1 MHRILFVCLGNICR
15 SPAAEAV
22 FKHLIKQEGIEDQF
36 VIDSAGTGDWHV
48 GELAD
53 KRMRAAAEKRG
64 IEMTSRARQIRKE
77 DFKEFDLIIAMDDSN
92 VANIK
97 KIIVDQDDINK
108 IKKMTDYQSDKSVT
122 NVPDPYFGG
131 EEGFEYVLDLV
142 NEASKGLINDLSN

>member
-53 KRMRAAAEKRG
+53 KRMRAAAEKR
-64 IEMTSRARQIRKE
+64 
-77 DFKEFDLIIAMDDSN
+77 
-92 VANIK
+92 
-97 KIIVDQDDINK
+97 
-108 IKKMTDYQSDKSVT
+108 
-122 NVPDPYFGG
+122 
-131 EEGFEYVLDLV
+131 VL
-142 NEASKGLINDLSN
+142 K

>member
-22 FKHLIKQEGIEDQF
+22 FKHLIKLKGIEDQF

-97 KIIVDQDDINK
+97 KIVVDQDDINK

-122 NVPDPYFGG
+122 IVPDPYFGG
-131 EEGFEYVLDLV
+131 DEGFEYVLDLV
-142 NEASKGLINDLSN
+142 SEASKGLINDLSN

>member
-22 FKHLIKQEGIEDQF
+22 FKHLIKREGIEDQF
-36 VIDSAGTGDWHV
+36 TIDSAGTGDWHI

-64 IEMTSRARQIRKE
+64 IEMTSRARQIREE

-97 KIIVDQDDINK
+97 KIMVDEADVKK